1 MDKDVQRI
9 YTMEYYSAIKN
20 NKIMSFAVIW
30 MDPKIVILSDIRQR
44 ETDVILHCLSVE
56 YKTTVQM
63 RTYLQNRNSHIC
75 RKETHSR

>member
-1 MDKDVQRI
+1 
-9 YTMEYYSAIKN
+9 MEYYSAIKN

>member
-1 MDKDVQRI
+1 MDKDVLRI